1 VKSLVTGGAGFI
13 GRWVVKRL
21 LDAGHEVVALDDLS
35 NGRHENLVEF
45 GGRPNF
51 LGLVVGDLK
60 DRSTLARLFD
70 GTAWDQV
77 FHLGAS
83 IHVQRS
89 IDHPEETFRND
100 AEGTFRILE
109 ACREQYFRRNG
120 LDVNDRRFH
129 LDEVSGQLQ
138 DRRPRVVVMSTCMV
152 YSLAGAES
160 GGIVEDHPLRPASP
174 YAASKIAAD
183 NLALSYLHAY
193 RMPVTVVRP
202 FNTYG
207 PFQKSNTEGGVV
219 SVFLKRD
226 LSGEPLQV
234 KGDGTQT
241 RDLLFVEDCADFI
254 CRAAEE
260 PNAEGEVINAGTGRD
275 ISIKD
280 LARLIASPG
289 NRVEHVAHD
298 HPQAE
303 IPRLLCNPGKAERLL
318 GWRPATTLE
327 AGLEKT
333 RAWLR
338 ENRWS
343 W

>member
-21 LDAGHEVVALDDLS
+21 LDAGHEVLALDDLS
-35 NGRHENLVEF
+35 NGRQENLEELA
-45 GGRPNF
+45 GRPGF
-51 LGLVVGDLK
+51 LGLVTGDLK
-60 DRSTLARLFD
+60 SRSLLTRLFEEH
-70 GTAWDQV
+70 AWDRV

-89 IDHPEETFRND
+89 IDDPEITFRND
-100 AEGTFRILE
+100 VEGTFRILE
-109 ACREQYFRRNG
+109 VCREHYFRRNG
-120 LDVNDRRFH
+120 LDVADRRFH
-129 LDEVSGQLQ
+129 LDEVTAKLEHAQ
-138 DRRPRVVVMSTCMV
+138 PRLVVMSTCMV
-152 YSLAGAES
+152 YSLAGA
-160 GGIVEDHPLRPASP
+160 GADGITEEHPLRPASP
-174 YAASKIAAD
+174 YAASKISAD

-207 PFQKSNTEGGVV
+207 PFQKSNSEGGVV

-226 LSGEPLQV
+226 IQGEPLQV

-241 RDLLFVEDCADFI
+241 RDLLFVEDCADFV

-260 PNAEGEVINAGTGRD
+260 PGAEGEVINAGTGRD
-275 ISIKD
+275 ISMKD
-280 LARLIASPG
+280 LAQLIASAG
-289 NRVEHVAHD
+289 NRVDHVPHD

-303 IPRLLCNPGKAERLL
+303 IPRLLCNPAKAERLL

-327 AGLEKT
+327 EGLERT

-338 ENRWS
+338 ANRWS